1 MFYLM
6 KGGDSERWSNVTM
19 DFGPIRALLL
29 SGTRKSDLLM
39 AEFGFT

>member
-1 MFYLM
+1 M
-6 KGGDSERWSNVTM
+6 KGGDSELWINVTM

-29 SGTRKSDLLM
+29 SRTPKSDLLL